1 MHSKLTSILS
11 VITLFLSLIP
21 TSSFAATT
29 ADEYYRQGCDYFE
42 QEKFSQ
48 AVKAFEKAIELDT
61 DNATYHYNLGAVYSN
76 LGKYKEALKHLEK
89 AEELA
94 PESQTGKYA
103 KEQIAEI
110 KKYLREV
117 KEQET
122 TEGWHQP
129 NISTKS
135 IGNSEQRDDTIPQRF
150 RYRYKLYQSKIRVM
164 EEIELPYDKRRLEL
178 TKEQMRLSAIAGPS
192 WLFQKSSED
201 FDKLMEDIDKNT
213 KELVEA
219 RYKLGLLYLEMG
231 RREMAREQFEKI
243 IHNGWSDE
251 YSVVDKAAEEL
262 DKLGSR

>member
-1 MHSKLTSILS
+1 
-11 VITLFLSLIP
+11 
-21 TSSFAATT
+21 
-29 ADEYYRQGCDYFE
+29 
-42 QEKFSQ
+42 
-48 AVKAFEKAIELDT
+48 
-61 DNATYHYNLGAVYSN
+61 
-76 LGKYKEALKHLEK
+76 
-89 AEELA
+89 
-94 PESQTGKYA
+94 
-103 KEQIAEI
+103 
-110 KKYLREV
+110 
-117 KEQET
+117 
-122 TEGWHQP
+122 
-129 NISTKS
+129 
-135 IGNSEQRDDTIPQRF
+135 
-150 RYRYKLYQSKIRVM
+150 M